1 MGAASSREGSPAEAE
16 EAEDDPG
23 GYIIT
28 RHFEEIDS
36 TQSYMEREYGS
47 FDPEK
52 LTVVSADFQ
61 SAGRG
66 TRDRSWQA
74 TRGKSVLINF
84 CFRFPAECPTDFVN
98 QNVPNV
104 TKVAACAAVDCLR
117 EAAAGTKG
125 PEGEELRFGLKWPN
139 DIVVNGRKIGGIL
152 ARAMPSP
159 GARLDVVILG
169 VGINI
174 NTPQEELDALE
185 RVVWPATSL
194 KAVSDSASDF
204 DVAALRHRFARN
216 FAAELP
222 AFFHRG
228 FAAFRE
234 RVNGLEVLLGTRVL
248 FRVHET
254 NVVDGTFE
262 GVDDTGCI
270 LITDKSGGTKP
281 YPSGEII
288 PSPVDE

>member
-1 MGAASSREGSPAEAE
+1 MFLSLLVLL
-16 EAEDDPG
+16 
-23 GYIIT
+23 YV
-28 RHFEEIDS
+28 
-36 TQSYMEREYGS
+36 EREVGS
-47 FDPEK
+47 FDLEK
-52 LTVVSADFQ
+52 LTVVSTDFQ
-61 SAGRG
+61 TAGRG

-74 TRGKSVLINF
+74 MRGKSVLINF
-84 CFRFPAECPTDFVN
+84 CFRFPEDCPTSFVN

-117 EAAAGTKG
+117 EAAAGVRD
-125 PEGEELRFGLKWPN
+125 PEGEELRFGVKWPN

-152 ARAMPSP
+152 ARAIPSP
-159 GARLDVVILG
+159 GARLDVAIIG
-169 VGINI
+169 VGINV

-185 RVVWPATSL
+185 RAVWPATSL
-194 KAVSDSASDF
+194 KAVAGGVADF
-204 DVAALRHRFARN
+204 DVAALRQRFARN
-216 FAAELP
+216 FATELP
-222 AFFHRG
+222 AFFRGG

-234 RVNGLEVLLGTRVL
+234 RVNSLEALMGTSVR

-270 LITDKSGGTKP
+270 LIRDSSGTTNS

-288 PSPVDE
+288 PPSVDE